1 MQLYRFAFTAMG
13 SPCELQ
19 LYGADAAQVGS
30 LATLALNEANRLE
43 QRYSRYRPDS
53 LLSQINQVAAA
64 GGHLAVDTETA
75 SLLNYAHTCYEQS
88 DGLFD
93 ITSGLLR
100 EIWHFKSGQIPLQ
113 SQIDALLPRI
123 GWHQLHWQ
131 APTLSFPAGMQL
143 DFGGIVKEYAADR
156 LASLLWNGGC
166 QQGFINLGG
175 DIRVLGPHPDG
186 SPWRIGIKH
195 PRSNGTEPLKIIELA
210 QGGIASSGDYER
222 GIEINGKR
230 YGHIL
235 NPKTGWPVQYL
246 AAVTVVADLCVLAG
260 SAATIGLL
268 KEQAGPTWLAGL
280 GVEYLWVDTM
290 GRAGGS
296 LHDLS
301 GPPGD

>member
-1 MQLYRFAFTAMG
+1 MG

-19 LYGADAAQVGS
+19 LYGPDVGQTRAVAA
-30 LATLALNEANRLE
+30 LAITEVNRLE
-43 QRYSRYRPDS
+43 LRYSRYRPDS
-53 LLSQINQVAAA
+53 LLSRINQVAAV
-64 GGHLAVDTETA
+64 GGQIAVDAETA
-75 SLLNYAHTCYEQS
+75 SLLNYAQACYEQS
-88 DGLFD
+88 EGLFD

-100 EIWHFKSGQIPLQ
+100 TIWDFKSGNVPQQ
-113 SQIDALLPRI
+113 SEIDALLGRI
-123 GWHQLHWQ
+123 SWHRLRWQ
-131 APTLSFPAGMQL
+131 APTLSFPPGMQL

-156 LASLLWNGGC
+156 LASLCWSAGC
-166 QQGFINLGG
+166 QHGFINLGG

-195 PRSNGTEPLKIIELA
+195 PRSEGADPLRIIELT

-222 GIEINGKR
+222 GIEINGTR

-260 SAATIGLL
+260 SAATIGML

-280 GVEYLWVDTM
+280 GLDYLWVDT
-290 GRAGGS
+290 AGGAGGT
-296 LHDLS
+296 L
-301 GPPGD
+301 